1 MHSLAGYFSSLSGR
15 AFALE
20 FHRGSERV
28 LVKADEAT
36 SVNESTAHLN
46 MLIHGLGIGQT
57 FRFAAAPYL
66 ADGTL
71 QEVLT
76 DWSRPAH
83 TIRLVYP
90 SNRQLSAKIRA
101 FADWAAEIFQE
112 CSEPR

>member
-1 MHSLAGYFSSLSGR
+1 M
-15 AFALE
+15 
-20 FHRGSERV
+20 

-46 MLIHGLGIGQT
+46 VLMTGLGIGQT

-66 ADGTL
+66 ANGTL
-71 QEVLT
+71 QEVLA

-83 TIRLVYP
+83 TIHLVYA

-101 FADWAAEIFQE
+101 FADWAAETFQ
-112 CSEPR
+112 PFNGRK